1 MENAMNLTPDETR
14 IADNYNREYPQMSR
28 EQAVA
33 KAKQVLADIAGR
45 GKELPP
51 VFVPKPVKRE
61 VEARKPPKPVSR
73 ARPDTT
79 DAFRDGMMEAL
90 NGVGEA

>member
-1 MENAMNLTPDETR
+1 MENAVSLTPDETR

-33 KAKQVLADIAGR
+33 RAKKVLADIAGR

-51 VFVPKPVKRE
+51 VIVSKPVNQHIT
-61 VEARKPPKPVSR
+61 APKPVSR
-73 ARPDTT
+73 ATPDTT

-90 NGVGEA
+90 NGLGEA

>member
-1 MENAMNLTPDETR
+1 MENAVNLTPDEIR
-14 IADNYNREYPQMSR
+14 IADNYNREYPGMTR

-33 KAKQVLADIAGR
+33 KAKQVLADIANR

-51 VFVPKPVKRE
+51 LIVTKPVNRHFDTPKT
-61 VEARKPPKPVSR
+61 ARA
-73 ARPDTT
+73 ARSDPT

-90 NGVGEA
+90 NGIGNEA